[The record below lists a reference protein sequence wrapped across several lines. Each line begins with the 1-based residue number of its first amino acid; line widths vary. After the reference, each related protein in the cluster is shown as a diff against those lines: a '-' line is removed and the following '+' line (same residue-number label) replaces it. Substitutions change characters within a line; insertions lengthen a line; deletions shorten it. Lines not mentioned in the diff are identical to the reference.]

1 MNNCGS
7 KGTND
12 NKFLFLIITFMTL
25 KLKPEDKWEL
35 KVLFHDVTDSKHF
48 RDFILEKYM
57 IYIPCSLLLY
67 RQRQVGRNILTKV
80 KLNLAEYCV
89 SWFLYI
95 LGLAYLEWVVLSH
108 TRAWKTKSWKLYHL
122 PQSNKISTLRPKV

>member
-7 KGTND
+7 KDTND
-12 NKFLFLIITFMTL
+12 NKFLFSISIFMKL
-25 KLKPEDKWEL
+25 KLNPMYKWEL
-35 KVLFHDVTDSKHF
+35 KVIFYDVTDSKHF
-48 RDFILEKYM
+48 WDFIEKYM

-122 PQSNKISTLRPKV
+122 PHSNKISTLRPKV